1 MYKQSLHVHSTF
13 CDGADTP
20 EEMIRAALEKGFDS
34 VGFSGHSS
42 MASKPGRVEAYKAEI
57 RRLAA
62 QYREQ
67 IPVWCGLEWDLCSD
81 AALEGYDYLIGT
93 VHYLRKEGRVL
104 GFDRNWETVRALVEQ
119 EFGGDGLAFAKLY
132 WESLAT
138 LPAHGNFDI
147 LGHAD
152 ILCKHGERPDFVFDR
167 ADPRYRAMAREALR
181 ALAGKI
187 PLFEVNTG
195 AIARGY
201 RTAPYPDPFLLKE
214 LRELGFGAVVSSDC
228 HDRRFL
234 DCGYGQAFDLLRAA
248 GFREHYVYKEGGFV
262 SEPLD

>member
-20 EEMIRAALEKGFDS
+20 EEMIRTALEKGFDS

-62 QYREQ
+62 QYRDQ

-104 GFDRNWETVRALVEQ
+104 GFDRNWETVRDLVEQ
-119 EFGGDGLAFAKLY
+119 EFDGDGLAFAKLY

-201 RTAPYPDPFLLKE
+201 RTQPYPGAAM
-214 LRELGFGAVVSSDC
+214 LRRIAECGGRIIFTSDC
-228 HDRRFL
+228 HNSDYL
-234 DCGYGQAFDLLRAA
+234 DCAFGEAAQLARAC
-248 GFREHYVYKEGGFV
+248 GFKSAWEYRGNEAVEYK
-262 SEPLD
+262 L